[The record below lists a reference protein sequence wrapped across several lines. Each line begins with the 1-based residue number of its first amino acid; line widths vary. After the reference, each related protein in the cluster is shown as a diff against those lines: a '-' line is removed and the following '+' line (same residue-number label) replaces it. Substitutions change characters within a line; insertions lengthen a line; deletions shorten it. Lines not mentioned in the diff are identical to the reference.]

1 MFAKKNQSKKM
12 RGTSSHGW
20 GHKKKHRGAGH
31 RGGGKG
37 LSGTGARGDA
47 QKPGI
52 LSGGKEILQKIAA
65 QRGVKMTSIKR
76 IGNKY
81 FGKRGFTS
89 IHKKN
94 SNVLSLSFIE
104 NNYEKLV
111 EDKKIVKDSIDTVKL
126 GYDKV
131 LGRTKLS
138 RKLNIIC
145 NEISDSAKAQVE
157 AAGGT
162 VKVLKIKKIKTS
174 SEDSVEE

>member
-1 MFAKKNQSKKM
+1 MFAKKKSKVKKM

-31 RGGGKG
+31 RGGKG

-47 QKPGI
+47 QKPGV
-52 LSGGKEILQKIAA
+52 LAGGKEILQKIAA
-65 QRGVKMTSIKR
+65 QRGVKLSSIKR
-76 IGNKY
+76 IGSKY

-111 EDKKIVKDSIDTVKL
+111 EDKKIVKDTFDTTKF

-131 LGRTKLS
+131 LGRTKISKKLS
-138 RKLNIIC
+138 IIC
-145 NEISDSAKAQVE
+145 HEISESAKAQVE

-162 VKVLKIKKIKTS
+162 VKVLKVKKIKEEES
-174 SEDSVEE
+174 SQE